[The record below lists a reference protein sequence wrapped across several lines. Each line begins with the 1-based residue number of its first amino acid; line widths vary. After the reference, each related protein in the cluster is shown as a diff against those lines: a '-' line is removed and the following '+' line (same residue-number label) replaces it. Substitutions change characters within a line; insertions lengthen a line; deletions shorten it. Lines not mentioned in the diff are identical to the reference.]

1 MLTTCFQRDSA
12 KDQAVVFVFIGA
24 TVGLLGWAALRPWVE
39 GWREVRACERDRV
52 DGRLTEGSVH
62 GNDEVISQWLV
73 KETSERCAWFVR
85 LRSIQLRY
93 GLNVQYRHE
102 AEMPKTIVDSFMTL
116 KNSIMQTSNVTAM
129 YKLRSYMVHRSVWL
143 RAPPDSS
150 PILSYIYSFLDPPF
164 IHPNHPLPVSSTLCT
179 AFSAAL
185 SRGPPTT
192 GVDDVEAVNVDVVS
206 CALAS
211 CTAAAMPRFVFPC
224 ASWRL
229 ISSTAS
235 LLCSAIACS
244 SFQSPCSHHSSFEGA
259 FRSAFFLSNASCS
272 SAIPVTSADC
282 AGVAVPDATAERAS
296 SRILAWACSSWAK

>member
-62 GNDEVISQWLV
+62 GNDEAISQWLV

-129 YKLRSYMVHRSVWL
+129 YRLRSYIVH
-143 RAPPDSS
+143 
-150 PILSYIYSFLDPPF
+150 
-164 IHPNHPLPVSSTLCT
+164 
-179 AFSAAL
+179 
-185 SRGPPTT
+185 
-192 GVDDVEAVNVDVVS
+192 
-206 CALAS
+206 
-211 CTAAAMPRFVFPC
+211 
-224 ASWRL
+224 
-229 ISSTAS
+229 
-235 LLCSAIACS
+235 
-244 SFQSPCSHHSSFEGA
+244 
-259 FRSAFFLSNASCS
+259 
-272 SAIPVTSADC
+272 
-282 AGVAVPDATAERAS
+282 
-296 SRILAWACSSWAK
+296 